1 VARHEGSGFQ
11 SRGSSRRLTASVRA
25 WDRLG
30 EGKLLASSA
39 SEHKNPAEPG
49 RKLGGAYMPIFLTDF
64 VLFSSVVV
72 LATGIVIAVAMLR

>member
-1 VARHEGSGFQ
+1 MDG
-11 SRGSSRRLTASVRA
+11 
-25 WDRLG
+25 LG

>member
-1 VARHEGSGFQ
+1 MAVNFCVPE
-11 SRGSSRRLTASVRA
+11 SRSEPTTTCQRASM
-25 WDRLG
+25 DGLG